1 MSNTRYEVESLTNQ
15 LPELMYVTYSK
26 YEKDWASVM
35 HSHSTTEVL
44 YITGGR
50 GKLKMRS
57 GTFEV
62 AEGDFVIIPPHI
74 MHTEISS
81 PEEPLEYYVLGV
93 ANVTVLMRE
102 EESFQPVLELGA
114 SKDEMKSYMIQ
125 IYREMQEKREG
136 YQMMM
141 KSLLLRLTVMM
152 MRRKKLELGFEESL
166 NIKRDLANVKN
177 YIDAHYATPI
187 TLDQLADIAFMSKFH
202 LVREFSKALGTSPIE
217 YLLERRIGEARIL
230 LSSTSMSI
238 SDIASAVGFSSASY
252 FSQRFKLITG
262 TTPIEFRNTQ
272 RLSRGKK
279 TDERQQA

>member
-1 MSNTRYEVESLTNQ
+1 MSNTRYEVETLTSQ
-15 LPELMYVTYSK
+15 LPELMYVTYAK
-26 YEKDWASVM
+26 YEKDWTSVM
-35 HSHSTTEVL
+35 HSHATTEIL
-44 YITGGR
+44 YITGGK
-50 GKLKMRS
+50 GQLKMRS
-57 GTFEV
+57 GIFNLE
-62 AEGDFVIIPPHI
+62 EGDFVIMPPHI

-81 PEEPLEYYVLGV
+81 PNEPLEYYVLGV

-102 EESFQPVLELGA
+102 EESFQPILELGS

-141 KSLLLRLTVMM
+141 KSLLLRLTVLMT
-152 MRRKKLELGFEESL
+152 RRKKLELGFEESL

-177 YIDAHYATPI
+177 YIDAHYANPI
-187 TLDQLADIAFMSKFH
+187 TLDELANLAFMSKFH

-217 YLLERRIGEARIL
+217 YLLERRIGEARVL

-238 SDIASAVGFSSASY
+238 SDIATSVGFSSASY

-279 TDERQQA
+279 KDERQKA

>member
-57 GTFEV
+57 GIFSIE
-62 AEGDFVIIPPHI
+62 EGDFVIIPPHI

-102 EESFQPVLELGA
+102 EESFQPVLELGS

-141 KSLLLRLTVMM
+141 KSLLLRLTVVM
-152 MRRKKLELGFEESL
+152 MRRKKIELGFEESL

-238 SDIASAVGFSSASY
+238 SDIASAVGFSSSSY

-262 TTPIEFRNTQ
+262 NTPIEFRNTQ